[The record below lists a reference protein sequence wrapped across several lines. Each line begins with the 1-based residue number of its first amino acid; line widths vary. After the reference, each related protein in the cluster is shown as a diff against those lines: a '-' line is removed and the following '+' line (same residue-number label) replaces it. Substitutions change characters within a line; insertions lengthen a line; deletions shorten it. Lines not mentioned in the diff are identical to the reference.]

1 MANSGL
7 SKWFN
12 GKRLIALLV
21 IAVVAGVGLSV
32 AVWVMLVGPL
42 LELGDESP
50 ETSAV
55 YYPADTLSYFWFNP
69 KAGSMEQAISFRKHF
84 DRIKGRSSFD
94 GSRAELRNKLYDEFG
109 LELDDVLVWAGSDIS
124 GAILSVDPNDLSD
137 LVEVAVI
144 EVSDMEKAM
153 LAAMSAL
160 AYRERMLDERF
171 TVVDTGEFSGWVGD
185 EWSIALGKDVLVVS
199 NKQRGLYT
207 MMQMLGTDDHISLAD
222 SPLFQEAV
230 ATLEK
235 GRIGG
240 GYIALKDVTELL
252 RGKPVAEDGFISAT
266 PEWAALSL
274 SSRDYGLRLDV
285 IGPAVAQSEELA
297 VVRLDEA
304 ARVFP
309 AGTIA
314 MVHLGVNPDINRWR
328 AELAGI
334 TLENVKPVSDLD
346 AAGMWGEDA
355 ENFADVFDAA
365 LEAGSAI
372 IGIDIEREF
381 LAHLDGNVVMG
392 ITYVPPSVVWSDGLG
407 GLVLL
412 GTSANGEEA
421 MTETVHS
428 LVESAEAF
436 FEVETLSLSDGYGW
450 RFGGDELG
458 AGVGVAGQW
467 VIIGS
472 DVTRLDPAAWSG
484 EESLAADE
492 LFIRARDAVGD
503 GRHLFGYMDTDGLFG
518 REEYEGANET
528 HRLLVADSLEAIA
541 ISDSGS
547 DEDFERVGLI
557 FMLDGAADG
566 DARSE

>member
-12 GKRLIALLV
+12 GKRLIAVLV

-94 GSRAELRNKLYDEFG
+94 GSRAEVRNKLYDEFG

-124 GAILSVDPNDLSD
+124 GAILSVDPNDWSD
-137 LVEVAVI
+137 FVGVAVI

-153 LAAMSAL
+153 VAAKSAL
-160 AYRERMLDERF
+160 AYRERILDERF
-171 TVVDTGEFSGWVGD
+171 TVVDEGEFSGWVGD
-185 EWSIALGKDVLVVS
+185 EWSIALGEDVLVVS

-207 MMQMLGTDDHISLAD
+207 MMEMLGPDDHISLAD

-230 ATLEK
+230 ASLEK

-252 RGKPVAEDGFISAT
+252 RGEPVAGDAENAVVPT
-266 PEWAALSL
+266 APEWAALSL
-274 SSRDYGLRLDV
+274 SARDYGMRLDAV
-285 IGPAVAQSEELA
+285 SPAVEQSDGLT
-297 VVRLDEA
+297 VVRLDES

-314 MVHLGVNPDINRWR
+314 MVHLGLDPDIDRVR
-328 AELAGI
+328 KELAGVA
-334 TLENVKPVSDLD
+334 LEDGGSVASLD
-346 AAGMWGEDA
+346 VVGMWDEDV
-355 ENFADVFDAA
+355 ENFADVLDAA
-365 LEAGSAI
+365 LESVNAI

-392 ITYVPPSVVWSDGLG
+392 ITEVPSSVGWSEGLG
-407 GLVLL
+407 GFVLL

-421 MTETVHS
+421 MTETVRS
-428 LVESAEAF
+428 LIESAGAF
-436 FEVETLSLSDGYGW
+436 FEGEVLSLSDGAGW
-450 RFGGDELG
+450 RFGGDEFEI
-458 AGVGVAGQW
+458 GVGVAGRW
-467 VIIGS
+467 VIVGS

-484 EESLAADE
+484 DGESCC
-492 LFIRARDAVGD
+492 R
-503 GRHLFGYMDTDGLFG
+503 
-518 REEYEGANET
+518 
-528 HRLLVADSLEAIA
+528 
-541 ISDSGS
+541 
-547 DEDFERVGLI
+547 
-557 FMLDGAADG
+557 
-566 DARSE
+566 